1 MKESENLRLRLSLG
15 SLVFGILTALCLYKT
30 SGGISFAFYCA
41 GALVFFVCYLFW
53 TGRRMKPESIF
64 LSAILLVLAVCSAM
78 TIDSGLRF
86 FNFCTI
92 CLLADRILVHQFSED
107 GHWSVS
113 QHLGQLLKT
122 IFRILENLPAWF
134 TDCLFKNKTP
144 NAGGK
149 NGGAQ
154 AASKAQ
160 GENVKGNIASVANIM
175 QEAPDAADASS
186 DARTTQTADD
196 AMNAQ
201 TAQAADDASDART
214 AQATDDTMNAQTTQ
228 ADAAKKARKGDT
240 LSYVI
245 LGLCISLPLL
255 VVVLIALASADRVF
269 ADVLSR
275 LISLRLLRT
284 FFQNLVPILLYVLFG
299 GMLSCAALTC
309 FSKRKEKPLPK
320 HVPDKNPV
328 VAITILS
335 VLGAVYVLFCA
346 IQIIFLFGKA
356 SLPDG
361 YTYASYARR
370 GFFQLLFVCIL
381 NVLLILLTTEVFQ
394 KNRALRILSVGFS
407 ICTLIMNV
415 SATYRVLLYIQA
427 YDMTYPRLIALTG
440 LGVVYFLLAGLL
452 VWIFRSGFPFFRYM
466 LIVLSL
472 TLVFLNLLH
481 PARFVASYNLE
492 HSEELDWEYL
502 IGLGPEALP
511 AVAEAYEDG
520 ELFTGKFNDYL
531 EKMTDR
537 WRYGS
542 FYEKTEEELGDFRS
556 YNAARQRIKEILEKY
571 NYYVP

>member
-1 MKESENLRLRLSLG
+1 MKESENLKLRLSLG
-15 SLVFGILTALCLYKT
+15 SLLFGILTALCLYKT

-64 LSAILLVLAVCSAM
+64 LSAILLVLAVCNAM
-78 TIDSGLRF
+78 TIDGGLRF
-86 FNFCTI
+86 FNFCAI
-92 CLLADRILVHQFSED
+92 YLLADRILVHQFSED
-107 GHWSVS
+107 GHWSVF

-122 IFRILENLPAWF
+122 VFRILENLPAWF

-149 NGGAQ
+149 NGGTE

-160 GENVKGNIASVANIM
+160 GENVKGDIGSVANLM
-175 QEAPDAADASS
+175 QEAPDAAGAAS
-186 DARTTQTADD
+186 DGQTAQTAQAD
-196 AMNAQ
+196 APINAQ
-201 TAQAADDASDART
+201 TAQAADDA
-214 AQATDDTMNAQTTQ
+214 MNAQTVQ
-228 ADAAKKARKGDT
+228 ADAPKKARRSDT
-240 LSYVI
+240 FSYVV

-255 VVVLIALASADRVF
+255 VVVLIALASADKVF

-275 LISLRLLRT
+275 LISLRLLRS

-299 GMLSCAALTC
+299 AMLSCAALTC
-309 FSKRKEKPLPK
+309 FVKRKEKPLPE

-407 ICTLIMNV
+407 ACTLIMNV

-481 PARFVASYNLE
+481 PARFVASYNLK
-492 HSEELDWEYL
+492 HSEELDWDYL
-502 IGLGPEALP
+502 VDLGPEALP

-520 ELFTGKFNDYL
+520 ELFIGKFNDYL
-531 EKMTDR
+531 EKLTDR
-537 WRYGS
+537 WSYGS
-542 FYEKTEEELGDFRS
+542 FYQKTEEELGDFRS
-556 YNAARQRIKEILEKY
+556 YNVSRQKIKELLEKY
-571 NYYVP
+571 DYYRP